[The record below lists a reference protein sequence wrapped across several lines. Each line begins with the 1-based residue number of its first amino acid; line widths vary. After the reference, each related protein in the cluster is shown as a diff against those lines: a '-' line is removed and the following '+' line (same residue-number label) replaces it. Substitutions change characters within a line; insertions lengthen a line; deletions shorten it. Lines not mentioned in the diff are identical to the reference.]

1 MPEPA
6 ESDDNWSTSFEIP
19 PQLLAQFAELL
30 TSGSPSVQQR
40 FTEQLAVAVATS
52 GKGEPN
58 VDPVDRLRLEELGHI
73 AALHVSSITNV
84 TPPNAG
90 FRAVNSAQWATESVA
105 AYAPLF
111 DRLSAALSKSVQI
124 ELDQFGSLDESDIE
138 ALQAQLPPGVDIN
151 PELFAQIA
159 GMMSQLGPA
168 LPRLFHAVLVA
179 HTVGHLA
186 TRVIGQ
192 YDVPLTRSGNE
203 DVLII
208 EPNLDRFVEEWELP
222 RDDVT
227 LWICARELAQLAL
240 AKRSSLSAALDLEIA
255 AHLDAYPDRIDL
267 SALVDGDGPESM
279 SSFDPDSFTNLL
291 GDPRALLSALH
302 TPEQD
307 RIRPKLQAVLA
318 VMCGYVDWVTEQVCA
333 RLLPNGSRIAEAFRR
348 QQATSDPAHTL
359 VSGLF
364 GVDVSR
370 QVLDSG
376 HTFVRTVADRGG
388 PDALGLLTSDI
399 GAVPTP
405 AELDAPGL
413 WMARMQIDQ
422 DLPELDPE
430 LLKDLDSIDDEF
442 PGT

>member
-1 MPEPA
+1 MPHPA
-6 ESDDNWSTSFEIP
+6 EPDDNWSNSFEIP

-30 TSGSPSVQQR
+30 TTGSPAVQQR

-52 GKGEPN
+52 GRGEPN

-73 AALHVSSITNV
+73 AALHVGSITNV
-84 TPPNAG
+84 TPPNSS
-90 FRAVNSAQWATESVA
+90 FRAVNSAQWATESVP
-105 AYAPLF
+105 AYGPLF
-111 DRLSAALSKSVQI
+111 DRLSAALSKSVQL
-124 ELDQFGSLDESDIE
+124 EFDQFGQLDESDIE
-138 ALQAQLPPGVDIN
+138 ALRDQLPPGVEIN
-151 PELFAQIA
+151 PEIFAQIA

-192 YDVPLTRSGNE
+192 YDVPLTRVGNE

-208 EPNLDRFVEEWELP
+208 EPNLDRFVAEWELP

-227 LWICARELAQLAL
+227 LWICARELAQLTL
-240 AKRSSLSAALDLEIA
+240 ARRSSLSAALDLEIA
-255 AHLDAYPDRIDL
+255 AHLDAYPDHIDL
-267 SALVDGDGPESM
+267 SNLVEGDGTEHM
-279 SSFDPDSFTNLL
+279 GSFEPDSFANLL
-291 GDPRALLSALH
+291 GDPRSLLAALH

-307 RIRPKLQAVLA
+307 RIRPRLQAVLS
-318 VMCGYVDWVTEQVCA
+318 VMCGYVDWVTEQVCQ

-348 QQATSDPAHTL
+348 QQASPDPAHTL

-376 HTFVRTVADRGG
+376 HAFVRTVAERGG
-388 PDALGLLTSDI
+388 QEALSLLTSDI
-399 GAVPTP
+399 SAVPTP
-405 AELDAPGL
+405 AELDSPGL

-422 DLPELDPE
+422 ELPELDPE
-430 LLKDLDSIDDEF
+430 TLRQIDAIDDEF
-442 PGT
+442 PDA